1 MRQWLPFP
9 NRETGSRVPASQAR
23 KRPGARPGLRTARV
37 GKLLDGARPL
47 RGIAGFEGVAKDVDR
62 GEALALDG
70 VAA

>member
-1 MRQWLPFP
+1 MRQWLPVS
-9 NRETGSRVPASQAR
+9 NSRDWEPGAGEPGK

-37 GKLLDGARPL
+37 GKLLDGARPA